1 MYENNYPND
10 FQGTG
15 ENNATSACQNEG
27 IGQTSEPAREAGN
40 TYVYHTQPAASAFQS
55 EKVQEPVKKEK
66 KEKQSGGGFKKMML
80 GICCGLLFGIFAGI
94 GFYAVTAASDL
105 LLNEK
110 EITTGIFGGKLKD
123 AESGE
128 NTDDALAGEEEAPL
142 EDKIEETKEKVDE
155 VLEDNQW
162 VSVSPAVVTDV
173 TEVVKAVMPSVVSVN
188 NKYVE
193 TTSFWGQQYTS
204 EAVSTGSGII
214 VGQNDTE
221 LLLVTNYHVVEAAE
235 ELTVQFCDG
244 EQVAAQQKGA
254 DADKDLAVIAVQ
266 LEDILVDTKAAISI
280 ATLGDSN
287 ELIVGEPVIAIGN
300 ALGYG
305 QSVTTGV
312 VSALNRAIMM
322 EADYSSEFDFFE
334 EDPESGDR
342 EINTFIQTDAAINP
356 GNSGGALLNI
366 RGEVIGINSNKI
378 GGSSVEGM
386 GYAIPISD
394 AKPIIEELMKKET
407 RLKVKEENKGYLGI
421 TGIDVVDEYSEIYGM
436 PKGVYVSSVSEGT
449 GAYEAGLVRGDIITG
464 LNGEE
469 IRSMDELKNEL
480 SYYAAGDTVELTI
493 MQGSPAGFQAKQV
506 PVTLGEV
513 PET

>member
-1 MYENNYPND
+1 MYENNYPNSY
-10 FQGTG
+10 
-15 ENNATSACQNEG
+15 ESANTNSSASAYQADTAG
-27 IGQTSEPAREAGN
+27 SAGN
-40 TYVYHTQPAASAFQS
+40 TYYYGASTQQKPSQ
-55 EKVQEPVKKEK
+55 KEK
-66 KEKQSGGGFKKMML
+66 KKNGAGKKIVL
-80 GICCGLLFGIFAGI
+80 GICCGLLFGIFAGL
-94 GFYAVTAASDL
+94 GFSAVTMATDL
-105 LLNEK
+105 FVDGKNIK
-110 EITTGIFGGKLKD
+110 TGIVSETEEPEGN
-123 AESGE
+123 AEE
-128 NTDDALAGEEEAPL
+128 
-142 EDKIEETKEKVDE
+142 KIEETAGRVEAA
-155 VLEDNQW
+155 LEQTKNTALTQTT
-162 VSVSPAVVTDV
+162 VTDV
-173 TEVVKAVMPSVVSVN
+173 TEVVKAVMPAVVSVN

-244 EQVAAQQKGA
+244 EQAQAQQKGA

-266 LEDILVDTKAAISI
+266 LKDIKSETMGEISI
-280 ATLGDSN
+280 ATLGDST

-322 EADYSSEFDFFE
+322 ETSYNSQEYGVFE
-334 EDPESGDR
+334 EEESQGDK

-378 GGSSVEGM
+378 GGSAVEGM

-394 AKPIIEELMKKET
+394 AQPIIEELMKKET
-407 RLKVKEENKGYLGI
+407 RLKVEDENKGYLGI
-421 TGIDVVDEYSEIYGM
+421 TGIDVVEEYSELYGM
-436 PKGVYVSSVSEGT
+436 PKGVYISSVSEGT
-449 GAYEAGLVRGDIITG
+449 GAYDAGLIRGDIITAI
-464 LNGEE
+464 NGEE
-469 IRSMDELKNEL
+469 VESMDDLKDEL
-480 SYYAAGDTVELTI
+480 SYYAAGDTVELII
-493 MQGSPAGFQAKQV
+493 MQGSPVGFQAKNV
-506 PVTLGEV
+506 SVTLGEV
-513 PET
+513 PRQ

>member
-1 MYENNYPND
+1 
-10 FQGTG
+10 
-15 ENNATSACQNEG
+15 
-27 IGQTSEPAREAGN
+27 
-40 TYVYHTQPAASAFQS
+40 
-55 EKVQEPVKKEK
+55 
-66 KEKQSGGGFKKMML
+66 
-80 GICCGLLFGIFAGI
+80 
-94 GFYAVTAASDL
+94 
-105 LLNEK
+105 
-110 EITTGIFGGKLKD
+110 
-123 AESGE
+123 
-128 NTDDALAGEEEAPL
+128 
-142 EDKIEETKEKVDE
+142 
-155 VLEDNQW
+155 
-162 VSVSPAVVTDV
+162 
-173 TEVVKAVMPSVVSVN
+173 MPSVVSVN

-193 TTSFWGQQYTS
+193 TTSFFGQQYTS

-266 LEDILVDTKAAISI
+266 LEDILEETKAAISI

-322 EADYSSEFDFFE
+322 EADYGSDAYGFFE
-334 EDPESGDR
+334 GESEESGDR

-366 RGEVIGINSNKI
+366 KGEVIGINSNKI

-394 AKPIIEELMKKET
+394 AQPIIEELMKKET

-421 TGIDVVDEYSEIYGM
+421 TGIDVVDEYAEIYGM

-449 GAYEAGLVRGDIITG
+449 GAYEAG
-464 LNGEE
+464 
-469 IRSMDELKNEL
+469 
-480 SYYAAGDTVELTI
+480 
-493 MQGSPAGFQAKQV
+493 
-506 PVTLGEV
+506 
-513 PET
+513 

>member
-1 MYENNYPND
+1 MYENNYPNSY
-10 FQGTG
+10 GTNDA
-15 ENNATSACQNEG
+15 NNSASAYQTQNTNRTVTGTESG
-27 IGQTSEPAREAGN
+27 VTGNTAAGSTGN
-40 TYVYHTQPAASAFQS
+40 TYYYSNIPQ
-55 EKVQEPVKKEK
+55 QEPPKKEK
-66 KEKQSGGGFKKMML
+66 KSGGGFKKIIL

-94 GFYAVTAASDL
+94 GFVA
-105 LLNEK
+105 
-110 EITTGIFGGKLKD
+110 ITTASEMLIQDKK
-123 AESGE
+123 AETSVIVE
-128 NTDDALAGEEEAPL
+128 QEAEESKA
-142 EDKIEETKEKVDE
+142 EETQIGETAENIENVVEKVNNALQ
-155 VLEDNQW
+155 VGTT
-162 VSVSPAVVTDV
+162 VTDV

-244 EQVAAQQKGA
+244 NQAQAQQKGA

-266 LEDILVDTKAAISI
+266 LADIEEETKGAISI

-287 ELIVGEPVIAIGN
+287 QLTVGEPVIAIGN

-322 EADYSSEFDFFE
+322 ENEYDSQGYGFFE
-334 EDPESGDR
+334 EEEVQGDR

-366 RGEVIGINSNKI
+366 KGEVIGINSNKI
-378 GGSSVEGM
+378 GGSAVEGM

-394 AKPIIEELMKKET
+394 AQPIIEELMKKET
-407 RLKVKEENKGYLGI
+407 RLKVEEENKGYLGI
-421 TGIDVVDEYSEIYGM
+421 TGIDVVDEYSELYGM
-436 PKGVYVSSVSEGT
+436 PKGVYISSVSEGT
-449 GAYEAGLVRGDIITG
+449 GAEEAGLIRGDIITA

-469 IRSMDELKNEL
+469 VESMDELKEEL

-493 MQGSPAGFQAKQV
+493 MQGSPTGFQAKTV
-506 PVTLGEV
+506 MVTLGEV
-513 PET
+513 PKAQ